1 MTITQ
6 DAFQKI
12 LATHEPRLCA
22 LVRAKLRADLD
33 LDIDDVVQEVRIRL
47 WRALATE
54 KGVDHLA
61 SYIQRTV
68 LSVVIDAMRRRTA
81 RREEALM
88 QDEDAIDVHAA
99 TTTAPDRLAD
109 QGQRLASV
117 ELAIAE
123 LPSRRRVP
131 VRLLLQGFTTGDIAV
146 MLGMTEATARN
157 LAYRGVEE
165 LKAALAGSGLE
176 DWHD

>member
-1 MTITQ
+1 MSISE
-6 DAFQKI
+6 ASFQRI
-12 LATHEPRLCA
+12 LAQHEPRLRA

-47 WRALATE
+47 WRALTTE

-68 LSVVIDAMRRRTA
+68 LSVVVDALRRRTA
-81 RREEALM
+81 RREEALTR
-88 QDEDAIDVHAA
+88 DEDAIEMHAA
-99 TTTAPDRLAD
+99 STVAPDLLAD
-109 QGQRLASV
+109 HGQRLASI
-117 ELAIAE
+117 EQAIAG
-123 LPSRRRVP
+123 LPQRRRVP
-131 VRLLLQGFTTGDIAV
+131 ARLLLQGFTTVDIAG
-146 MLGMTEATARN
+146 MLGITEATARN

-165 LKAALAGSGLE
+165 LKATLAGSGVE